1 MAAPGPVPKSEY
13 EARIHSWESAV
24 PWYRRISGRTGLQ
37 GKLVLSFMFLLTVS
51 LGSSCYLFLSES
63 HLVLDRVMG
72 DQARAVAQTLAMA
85 GETPLVRRDIPELN
99 RIGRDLLRNREL
111 VAVAFYGPGGE
122 LLALASGDT
131 ELDSAPAALLPNPK
145 DQTGELLQVNRRRSA
160 RLGSYIQV
168 TAPVTTLRQAV
179 PGGRPA
185 GSKLAGYVTLCFSQ
199 NNDELALARVTQL
212 MILIGG
218 VTALVSLPLVYGLIH
233 RIFHPIRQLVEATE
247 RIAGGELEAHVAINR
262 PDVIGTLARSFNE
275 MVKTVRR
282 QQKEVADTN
291 TALGEANSQLADANI
306 RLAEANEQLEHANHD
321 LEQKV
326 LHRTGQLEAANKRL
340 RSEILEKEDFL
351 RAVSHD
357 LNAPLRNI
365 SGMATMLLLKHREK
379 FDADVINRLE
389 RIQKNVQAE
398 TDLIAELLEL
408 SRIKTRRLKLEPVD
422 IDGMVRELDELFE
435 DDLRQHEIRL
445 IVDNPLPVL
454 HCERARLR
462 QVFQNLVDN
471 AVKYMGDGSPAL
483 DGPTDG
489 AAPPSAPV
497 KEIHVGCVVRDDE
510 AEFYVRDTGIG
521 IDPEDLDKVFYVF
534 RRGKNAAAQNVAG
547 KGVGLASV
555 KSIVETYN
563 GSIWVNSERGR
574 GSTFRFTINGQYVVP
589 QGGKSAAAATVT
601 VAAFAGE
608 SAARVAPDGEGSLET
623 GKAA

>member
-1 MAAPGPVPKSEY
+1 MASKEPVPQPEY
-13 EARIHSWESAV
+13 DAHIHSWERAV

-51 LGSSCYLFLSES
+51 LGSSCWLFLTES
-63 HLVLDRVMG
+63 RIVLDRVMS

-85 GETPLVRRDIPELN
+85 GETPLARRDIPELN
-99 RIGRDLLRNREL
+99 RIGRDLLRNRDL
-111 VAVAFYGPGGE
+111 VAVAFYGPTGE

-145 DQTGELLQVNRRRSA
+145 DQPGELLQVHHRRSA
-160 RLGSYIQV
+160 RLGAYLQV
-168 TAPVTTLRQAV
+168 TAPVMTMRQAV
-179 PGGRPA
+179 LGGRPH
-185 GSKLAGYVTLCFSQ
+185 GSRLAGYVTLCFSEF
-199 NNDELALARVTQL
+199 NDAAALARVTQL
-212 MILIGG
+212 LILIGG

-247 RIAGGELEAHVAINR
+247 RIAGGDLGAHVAVNR

-275 MVKTVRR
+275 MVKKVRR
-282 QQKEVADTN
+282 QQQELADSN
-291 TALGEANSQLADANI
+291 AALGEANSQLADANI

-365 SGMATMLLLKHREK
+365 SGMATMLLLKHRDR

-422 IDGMVRELDELFE
+422 IDAMVRELDDVFE

-454 HCERARLR
+454 HCEKARLR
-462 QVFQNLVDN
+462 QVFQNLIDN
-471 AVKYMGDGSPAL
+471 AIKYMGDGSPAL

-489 AAPPSAPV
+489 SAPPSAPV
-497 KEIHVGCVVRDDE
+497 KEIHVGSVVRGDE

-534 RRGKNAAAQNVAG
+534 RRGKNAVAQNVAG

-555 KSIVETYN
+555 KSIVETYH
-563 GSIWVNSERGR
+563 GSIWVSSQPGR
-574 GSTFRFTINGQYVVP
+574 GSTFRFTINGQFVVP
-589 QGGKSAAAATVT
+589 PGGRAAAAVS
-601 VAAFAGE
+601 G
-608 SAARVAPDGEGSLET
+608 SGSARVAPEADPPVEQ

>member
-1 MAAPGPVPKSEY
+1 MSAPGTDPNSDY
-13 EARIHSWESAV
+13 QSHILSWERKA
-24 PWYRRISGRTGLQ
+24 PWYRRVSARTGLQ

-51 LGSSCYLFLSES
+51 LGSSCWLFLTES
-63 HLVLDRVMG
+63 HLVLDRIMS
-72 DQARAVAQTLAMA
+72 DQATAVAQTLAMA
-85 GETPLVRRDIPELN
+85 GETPMAERDIPELN
-99 RIGRDLLRNREL
+99 RIGRDLLRHRDL
-111 VAVAFYGPGGE
+111 VAVAFYGPEGD
-122 LLALASGDT
+122 LLALASGDPQ
-131 ELDSAPAALLPNPK
+131 LDSAPESLLPNPRE
-145 DQTGELLQVNRRRSA
+145 QTGQLLQAHRRRSA
-160 RLGSYIQV
+160 KYGSYLQV
-168 TAPVTTLRQAV
+168 TAPVSTSRLAV

-185 GSKLAGYVTLCFSQ
+185 GTKLAGYVTLCFSN
-199 NNDELALARVTQL
+199 NNDDLALARVTQL
-212 MILIGG
+212 LILIGG
-218 VTALVSLPLVYGLIH
+218 VTALVSLPLVYGLVH

-247 RIAGGELEAHVAINR
+247 RIAGGDMSTHVAVNR

-275 MVKTVRR
+275 MVKKVRR
-282 QQKEVADTN
+282 QQTELEDSN
-291 TALGEANSQLADANI
+291 IALGEANAQLADANI

-326 LHRTGQLEAANKRL
+326 HQRTAQLETANKRL
-340 RSEILEKEDFL
+340 RSEIAEKEDFL

-365 SGMATMLLLKHREK
+365 SGMATMLLLKHRDH

-389 RIQKNVQAE
+389 RIQKNVQVE

-408 SRIKTRRLKLEPVD
+408 SRIKTRRLKLETVD
-422 IDGMVRELDELFE
+422 LDALVRELDGVFE
-435 DDLRQHEIRL
+435 DDLRTQEIKL
-445 IVDNPLPVL
+445 IIDAPLPAL

-471 AVKYMGDGSPAL
+471 AIKYMGTGSSAGGDEP
-483 DGPTDG
+483 DR
-489 AAPPSAPV
+489 APV
-497 KEIHVGCVVRDDE
+497 KEIHVGCTVRADE

-563 GSIWVNSERGR
+563 GSIWVESQVGR
-574 GSTFRFTINGQYVVP
+574 GSTFRFTVNGQFVLSRL
-589 QGGKSAAAATVT
+589 KTAAAELEAMTPP
-601 VAAFAGE
+601 AG
-608 SAARVAPDGEGSLET
+608 VAPAGTAEADTSLEQ